1 MFGKFGQVCQL
12 NVPMRHPR
20 VQFDRRNYAVNAPQF
35 FGSVSL
41 ALQFLA
47 TRETDPAGALALA
60 GQLARKVLDS
70 PPSSVSLSF
79 QAELERILPIPVAA
93 GLQGTSIDTVL
104 REDQRRIAR
113 GEPSR
118 IVQLSERRHGM
129 RLKHAL
135 RLAD

>member
-1 MFGKFGQVCQL
+1 MK
-12 NVPMRHPR
+12 
-20 VQFDRRNYAVNAPQF
+20 APQF
-35 FGSVSL
+35 FGPVSL

-70 PPSSVSLSF
+70 PPSEVCLSF
-79 QAELERILPIPVAA
+79 HAELERILPIPLAA
-93 GLQGTSIDTVL
+93 GLQGTSVDTVM

-129 RLKHAL
+129 RLKHVL
-135 RLAD
+135 RQAD

>member
-1 MFGKFGQVCQL
+1 MK
-12 NVPMRHPR
+12 
-20 VQFDRRNYAVNAPQF
+20 APQF
-35 FGSVSL
+35 FGPVSL

-70 PPSSVSLSF
+70 PPSEVCLSF
-79 QAELERILPIPVAA
+79 HAELERILPIPLAA
-93 GLQGTSIDTVL
+93 GLQATSVDTVM

-118 IVQLSERRHGM
+118 IVKLSERRRGM